1 MQKSIY
7 IFTILIIL
15 QKPALSLDKKYVMNI
30 NEDSFDIITEF
41 SKNNL
46 GYETWHP
53 KLKTK
58 ITLYIPKNNL
68 RKSFL

>member
-41 SKNNL
+41 SKNDL
-46 GYETWHP
+46 GYAPWHP
-53 KLKTK
+53 RLKTK
-58 ITLYIPKNNL
+58 HKN
-68 RKSFL
+68 